1 MLAIRDLE
9 AGERKK
15 KNGDGEAN
23 RALQNSLF
31 ASFPLRHQQ
40 QKSRSEEKAKGKKRD
55 GASSLS
61 LKFRHLSRFLDW
73 S

>member
-15 KNGDGEAN
+15 KKNGDGEGN

-31 ASFPLRHQQ
+31 ASVPLRHQQ
-40 QKSRSEEKAKGKKRD
+40 QRAGAKRRQRGKKETVP
-55 GASSLS
+55 L
-61 LKFRHLSRFLDW
+61 LYP
-73 S
+73 

>member
-1 MLAIRDLE
+1 MLASRDLE
-9 AGERKK
+9 AAEK
-15 KNGDGEAN
+15 KNGDGEGN

-31 ASFPLRHQQ
+31 AYFPLRHQQ
-40 QKSRSEEKAKGKKRD
+40 QRAGGKRRQRGKRD